1 LLLDYEA
8 IANFPHRIQ
17 TSCKVSRRCVVAT
30 ILNYIPSPAAFDPEV
45 ISIMAKAYEQALASL
60 ESSPPQSV
68 RELIAARIIGLA
80 RGGERD
86 PRTLCAKALAAL
98 GIVRDGQQDKAQSAE
113 PSPQTDAVVSRRP
126 DERSSL

>member
-1 LLLDYEA
+1 M
-8 IANFPHRIQ
+8 
-17 TSCKVSRRCVVAT
+17 AT

-98 GIVRDGQQDKAQSAE
+98 GIVRDDQQDKAQSAE
-113 PSPQTDAVVSRRP
+113 PSSQTTVASRRP